1 MSNAIKYLLILLLS
15 TTLLSAIPIDTNVTS
30 TTLSTEEFRDA
41 FIKTPSKLLKNIPQK
56 KFLKS
61 LYRKNDYHPLWV
73 KNSGFENND
82 FNQSKYQTLFNYIE
96 NDMTLDKKGLIYKN
110 YTTLQKEF
118 EQNLTNVDPLYLE
131 VKLSSLYYNFL
142 QHSIYGSI
150 QWKNFQQKLKSL
162 KRKRI
167 NAAWIKVKP
176 KFNITKLMLNA
187 NIDETMYTI
196 TPKNF
201 GYTELIEALKI
212 LEEQKANVTWEELPY
227 FKKLALGSTGDLVLK
242 LRERLQLSGDYVECN
257 ETNISSLMILSEHN
271 QSIDFNREAVFGYCL
286 DTSVRNFQTRHGLVV
301 DGIVGKGTRKALN
314 MSIDEKIHK
323 VLLNIDRIKW
333 LPREE
338 HERYVLVNIPE
349 FMLHYFEN
357 GENTQSLPV
366 IVGEPK
372 HPTPIFSENISY
384 IVLNPYWK
392 VPEGIV
398 KREIVPAMVKDRRY
412 LRKQGLEAHQT
423 WDENSPKVDTSWL
436 YWEEYLYGQKK
447 FPYRIMQPP
456 GPKNALGKIKFKFP
470 NRFSVYLHDT
480 PTKHLFKKNVR
491 AFSHGCVRLSQP
503 TKFLET
509 ISTFNT
515 NINMKRANKTLKG
528 KRKHFLKVNNQLR
541 IYLIYLT
548 VGLNEEGKVE
558 FRNDIYNYDTYQKRR
573 VR

>member
-257 ETNISSLMILSEHN
+257 ETNISSLMTLSEHN

>member
-30 TTLSTEEFRDA
+30 TTLTTEEFRDA

-61 LYRKNDYHPLWV
+61 LYRKNDYHPLWI
-73 KNSGFENND
+73 KHSGFKSND
-82 FNQSKYQTLFNYIE
+82 FNQSNYQTLFNYIQ
-96 NDMTLDKKGLIYKN
+96 NDRTLDKKGLIYKN

-118 EQNLTNVDPLYLE
+118 EQNLTNVDPLHVE
-131 VKLSSLYYNFL
+131 IKLSSLYYNFL

-150 QWKNFQQKLKSL
+150 QWKNFEQKLKSL

-167 NAAWIKVKP
+167 NAAWIKTKP

-257 ETNISSLMILSEHN
+257 ETNISSLMTLSEHN

-286 DTSVRNFQTRHGLVV
+286 DTSIRNFQKRHGLVV
-301 DGIVGKGTRKALN
+301 DGIVGNGTRKALN

-338 HERYVLVNIPE
+338 HERYVIVNIPE

-357 GENTQSLPV
+357 EENTQSLPV

-423 WDENSPKVDTSWL
+423 WNENSPKVDTSWL

-528 KRKHFLKVNNQLR
+528 KRKQFLKVNNQLR

-548 VGLNEEGKVE
+548 VGLNEEGKVK